1 MSFSEFGVLWAAA
14 IRRCYPTAPAP
25 MNDDE
30 VGDFFADMAA
40 LGLATQ
46 VQPTKDAA

>member
-1 MSFSEFGVLWAAA
+1 MSFDEFGALWAAA
-14 IRRCYPTAPAP
+14 IRRCHPPAPAP

-40 LGLATQ
+40 MGLATQ
-46 VQPTKDAA
+46 VKPNKDTA